1 MTAEFHIQKEWAKL
15 WNRRW
20 LILGV
25 SVATAV
31 VVALYSLF
39 LKDEF
44 YSYSSFIPPN
54 ISDSKS
60 IQYGKGRNPA
70 VGAGGDVDIE
80 RVLSYLMSDNVT
92 DKIVTKFDLFNHYEI
107 TSTDERAR
115 GKQLQAM
122 IGKMI
127 TFGTVKYT
135 MVQIGVYDFDPKY
148 AADIA
153 NEYTAIADSFVEAI
167 TKRKETLKALTQ
179 RIENTRTERQNLLDS
194 LRYYRSK
201 YNLFHVDDL
210 HDQISGIVAS
220 SMRNPTFSDAYD
232 KMIAWET
239 HLQFL
244 SESYSNMIEERSARE
259 SHLRSH
265 PSLLD
270 VTNIARPAK
279 LKARPMRG
287 IFVMSAFAS
296 AFALMC
302 LVVIIKDR
310 DSDKIVV

>member
-1 MTAEFHIQKEWAKL
+1 MTPEFHIRREWAKL

-25 SVATAV
+25 SIATAV
-31 VVALYSLF
+31 VVAIYSLF

-60 IQYGKGRNPA
+60 IQYGKGRNPS

-80 RVLSYLMSDNVT
+80 RILSYLMSDNVT

-135 MVQIGVYDFDPKY
+135 MVQIGVYDFDPKI
-148 AADIA
+148 AAAMA

-167 TKRKETLKALTQ
+167 TRRKESLKSLNQ
-179 RIENTRTERQNLLDS
+179 RIEETKNERQNLLDS
-194 LRYYRSK
+194 LQFYRKK

-210 HDQISGIVAS
+210 HDQISGIVAG
-220 SMRNPTFSDAYD
+220 SMRNPEFANAYD
-232 KMIAWET
+232 KVIAWET

-244 SESYSNMIEERSARE
+244 SESYSNMIEEKTSRE
-259 SHLRSH
+259 AHLRSH

-287 IFVMSAFAS
+287 IFVISAFLGAL
-296 AFALMC
+296 ALMC
-302 LVVIIKDR
+302 LVVIFKDK
-310 DSDKIVV
+310 DSIIM